1 MPFNSK
7 GGIKLLLIIL
17 HSDLFYTIHL
27 CMSTLNLYVHKNFT
41 FIFTQCLLMQPIY
54 GLTLVP
60 KMGILI
66 IEIYVKRIIYYSHA
80 YFRCSLL

>member
-27 CMSTLNLYVHKNFT
+27 CMSTLNLFVNKNFT
-41 FIFTQCLLMQPIY
+41 FIFT
-54 GLTLVP
+54 
-60 KMGILI
+60 
-66 IEIYVKRIIYYSHA
+66 
-80 YFRCSLL
+80 

>member
-27 CMSTLNLYVHKNFT
+27 RMSTLNLFVNKNFT

-66 IEIYVKRIIYYSHA
+66 IEICVRRINYYSYA
-80 YFRCSLL
+80 